1 MHSASTSGSSRGRC
15 CGGHR
20 EPVGVRRR
28 TEDRTNPG
36 LYFFPVDKPTG
47 TRQCV
52 VRSISDGLETP
63 IVEVAVLE
71 EPLVFEVHGRTVVV
85 EASPDG
91 WRAHYRED
99 NGAHRS
105 AHELRIPSWVSAD
118 EMPRFLGGII
128 EPVRGK
134 PQVEVRRVW

>member
-1 MHSASTSGSSRGRC
+1 M
-15 CGGHR
+15 
-20 EPVGVRRR
+20 
-28 TEDRTNPG
+28 
-36 LYFFPVDKPTG
+36 
-47 TRQCV
+47 
-52 VRSISDGLETP
+52 VRSISDGLEPP

-91 WRAHYRED
+91 WRAHYREE